1 MNEILLKNATRN
13 ELIKELKKRKSI
25 THIQINEEE
34 GANLMTK
41 AGNVAVNGKAH
52 VFVIC
57 ENEKESTSE

>member
-1 MNEILLKNATRN
+1 MNEILLKNATRD
-13 ELIKELKKRKSI
+13 ELIEELKTRESI

-41 AGNVAVNGKAH
+41 VGNVAVNGKAH

-57 ENEKESTSE
+57 ENEKVSATE